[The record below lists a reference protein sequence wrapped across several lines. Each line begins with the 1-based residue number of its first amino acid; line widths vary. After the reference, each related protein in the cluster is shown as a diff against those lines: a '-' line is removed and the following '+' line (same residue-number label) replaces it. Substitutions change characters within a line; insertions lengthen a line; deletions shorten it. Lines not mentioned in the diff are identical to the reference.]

1 MIIDKTTNN
10 PILWLPSD
18 YRMKSS
24 KMYSFIENVNQ
35 SHNLNISSFEDLHEW
50 SIKSNS
56 DFWNAVW
63 DFFNVIGSK
72 GNKPYIDP
80 LNQMPWSKFF
90 PDGKLNYAENMLSG
104 TNSGLA
110 IVFKSE
116 DKIRRELSWEELNV
130 QVATLAKFLKES
142 GVIKGD
148 RVAAYMP
155 NMPETVVMMLATSS
169 LGAIFS
175 SASPDFGVDGVLDRF
190 GQIEPKILITTDGY
204 WYNGKEVKIEDKVL
218 NVFKGLPSLQ
228 KVIIAPLLRSKI
240 NFDDAKFI
248 SYSDIQDRYLT
259 NEINFEPLSI
269 DDPLYIMFS
278 SGTTGKPKCIVHSN
292 GGVLLKH
299 FVELGLH
306 SNATKESKVFYFTT
320 CGWMMWNWL
329 VSGLLLKSTIYLFD
343 GSPFYPNEEILW
355 EFVDKE
361 KINFMGVSAKYIDA
375 LSKGNINIID
385 KYKLNDL
392 EIIGSTGSPLIHE
405 SFDYIYNKVKKDVSL
420 ASLSGGTDLVGCFI
434 GGNPMSPV
442 RRGEIQGPILGMD
455 IHVFDDKGNSIK
467 NDKGELVCI
476 QSFPTMPLF
485 FWKDENNKKYH
496 NAYFNKFENVWCH
509 GDYILKTE
517 NNGFI
522 IFGRSDAT
530 LNPGGVRIGTA
541 EIYRQVEQLDEVL
554 EGLVVGQMWN
564 GDTRVVLFIRLNSKY
579 NLNQELVDKIKLK
592 IRVGASPRHVPSKI
606 ISVNDIPR
614 TKSGKIAELAVR
626 DLIHNKAINNQTALA
641 NPECLAEFKNIKE
654 LTF

>member
-1 MIIDKTTNN
+1 MKEDFENN
-10 PILWLPSD
+10 PIIWSPSD
-18 YRMKSS
+18 KRIKSS
-24 KMYSFIENVNQ
+24 QMYSFMEHVNQ
-35 SHNLNISSFEDLHEW
+35 NHNLNITTFEGLHEW
-50 SIKSNS
+50 SIKSKP

-63 DFFNVIGSK
+63 NFFNIIGTK
-72 GNKPYIDP
+72 GNKPYIEP
-80 LNQMPWSKFF
+80 LNKMPESRFF
-90 PDGKLNYAENMLSG
+90 PNGKVNYAQNMLSG
-104 TNSGLA
+104 ANTGLA
-110 IVFKSE
+110 IIFKSE
-116 DKIRRELSWEELNV
+116 DKIRRELSWEELYS
-130 QVATLAKFLKES
+130 QVATLAKFLKEH
-142 GVIKGD
+142 GIVKGD

-169 LGAIFS
+169 IGAIFS

-204 WYNGKEVKIEDKVL
+204 WYNGKEVKIETKVID
-218 NVFKGLPSLQ
+218 VVKGLPSLK
-228 KVIIAPLLRSKI
+228 KVVVAPLLDFETDFNDE
-240 NFDDAKFI
+240 NFIRYNDV
-248 SYSDIQDRYLT
+248 QDRYLT
-259 NEINFEPLSI
+259 NEITFEPLSL

-299 FVELGLH
+299 LVELGLH
-306 SNATKESKVFYFTT
+306 SNARKESKVFYFTT

-343 GSPFYPNEEILW
+343 GSPFYPNGEVLW

-375 LSKGNINIID
+375 LSKNNINIID

-405 SFDYIYNKVKKDVSL
+405 GFDYIYNKVKKDVL
-420 ASLSGGTDLVGCFI
+420 VASLSGGTDLVGCFI
-434 GGNPMSPV
+434 GGNPISSV

-455 IHVFDDKGNSIK
+455 IHVFDDNGNSLK
-467 NDKGELVCI
+467 NEKGELVCI

-485 FWKDENNKKYH
+485 FWKDKNKEKYH

-517 NNGFI
+517 SNGFI

-541 EIYRQVEQLDEVL
+541 EIYRQVEQLEEVL
-554 EGLVVGQMWN
+554 EGLVVGQIWN
-564 GDTRVVLFIRLNSKY
+564 GDTRVILFVRLNSNYK
-579 NLNQELVDKIKLK
+579 LTLELIDKIKLK
-592 IRVGASPRHVPSKI
+592 IRAGASPRHVPSKI

-626 DLIHNKAINNQTALA
+626 DLIHKKDINNQAALA
-641 NPECLAEFKNIKE
+641 NPECLEEFKNIKE
-654 LTF
+654 LSI